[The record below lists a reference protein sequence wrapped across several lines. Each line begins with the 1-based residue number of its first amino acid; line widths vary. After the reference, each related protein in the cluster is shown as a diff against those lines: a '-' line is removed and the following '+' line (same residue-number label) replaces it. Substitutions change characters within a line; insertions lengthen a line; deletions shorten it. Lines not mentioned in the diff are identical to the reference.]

1 MKENTQIREAARAIA
16 HGDPFFDFADK
27 VAPAHTAV
35 LVIDM
40 QNDFCAKGGMAD
52 REGFDVTPVSEMAAR
67 LPGFLNEA
75 RAAGVLVIFVRNLYS
90 TERNFYLSDAWLE
103 QAARVRKGSYTLHP
117 VCGADHWGGA
127 FFDNLRPEDSDPVVT
142 KHRFNAFHN
151 TDLECILRVNAIRTL
166 VFTGCMTNVC
176 VETTARDAF
185 MRDYYVVVPSDAT
198 GTYVNADHE
207 ASLRNIERFFGQVTT
222 IAEVQNVWAG
232 QSPHATSLTTRQQ
245 VPTARR
251 KCTLQNRN

>member
-1 MKENTQIREAARAIA
+1 MEERAKIEAAARAIA
-16 HGDPFFDFADK
+16 HGEPLFDFADK

-52 REGFDVTPVSEMAAR
+52 REGFDITPVSEMAGR
-67 LPGFLNEA
+67 LPGFLDKA
-75 RAAGVLVIFVRNLYS
+75 RKAGVLVIFVRNVYS
-90 TERNFYLSDAWLE
+90 TEKNFYLSNAWLE

-117 VCGADHWGGA
+117 VCEADRWGGA
-127 FFDNLRPEDSDPVVT
+127 FYDNLRPEKTDPIVT

-151 TDLECILRVNAIRTL
+151 TDLDGILRANAIRTL

-185 MRDYYVVVPSDAT
+185 MRDYYVVVASDGT
-198 GTYVNADHE
+198 GTYVNSDHE
-207 ASLRNIERFFGQVTT
+207 ASLQNIDRFFGEVTT
-222 IAEVQNVWAG
+222 ITKLDRVWAG
-232 QSPHATSLTTRQQ
+232 
-245 VPTARR
+245 
-251 KCTLQNRN
+251 KK

>member
-1 MKENTQIREAARAIA
+1 MNDSQIQKAARAIA
-16 HGDPFFDFADK
+16 HGEPLFALADK
-27 VAPAHTAV
+27 VAPAHSAV

-52 REGFDVTPVSEMAAR
+52 REGFDITPVSTMATR
-67 LPGFLNEA
+67 LPDFLAKA

-90 TERNFYLSDAWLE
+90 TDRNFYLSDAWLE

-117 VCGADHWGGA
+117 VCGPHQWGGE
-127 FFDNLRPEDSDPVVT
+127 FYDELKPEIIDPVVT

-151 TDLECILRVNAIRTL
+151 TDLESILRANAIRTV

-198 GTYVNADHE
+198 GTYIHADHE
-207 ASLRNIERFFGQVTT
+207 ASLKNIDRFFGQVTT
-222 IAEVQNVWAG
+222 IDELENVW
-232 QSPHATSLTTRQQ
+232 PRTTIRRDSDRQG
-245 VPTARR
+245 PLRR
-251 KCTLQNRN
+251 P

>member
-1 MKENTQIREAARAIA
+1 MRASKELRANVRVKLEEDRNMKEKAQIQEAARAIA
-16 HGDPFFDFADK
+16 HGDPLFDFDDK
-27 VAPAHTAV
+27 VAPLHTAV

-52 REGFDVTPVSEMAAR
+52 REGFDITPVSAMAAR
-67 LPGFLNEA
+67 LPAFLSKA
-75 RAAGVLVIFVRNLYS
+75 RASGVLVIFVRNLYS
-90 TERNFYLSDAWLE
+90 TDRNFYLSDAWLE

-117 VCGADHWGGA
+117 VCGPDQWGGA
-127 FFDNLRPEDSDPVVT
+127 FYGSLKPELIDPVVT

-151 TDLECILRVNAIRTL
+151 TDLESILRANAIRTL

-185 MRDYYVVVPSDAT
+185 MRDYYVIVPSDAT
-198 GTYVNADHE
+198 GTYIHADHE

-222 IAEVQNVWAG
+222 IEELENVW
-232 QSPHATSLTTRQQ
+232 
-245 VPTARR
+245 TA
-251 KCTLQNRN
+251 Q

>member
-1 MKENTQIREAARAIA
+1 MTESARIQEAARAIA
-16 HGDPFFDFADK
+16 HKQPLFNFAEK
-27 VAPAHTAV
+27 VRPAHTAV

-67 LPGFLNEA
+67 LPDFLNKA
-75 RAAGVLVIFVRNLYS
+75 RAAGALVVFVRNLYS
-90 TERNFYLSDAWLE
+90 TEHNFYLSDAWLE
-103 QAARVRKGSYTLHP
+103 QAARVRKGSYTLHQ
-117 VCGADHWGGA
+117 VCGTDHWGGE
-127 FFDNLRPEDSDPVVT
+127 FYGNLRPETTDPVVT

-151 TDLECILRVNAIRTL
+151 TDLESILRIHAIRTL
-166 VFTGCMTNVC
+166 VFAGCMTNVC

-198 GTYVNADHE
+198 ATYVDADHE

-222 IAEVQNVWAG
+222 IAETQNAWVAH
-232 QSPHATSLTTRQQ
+232 SPQASRTT
-245 VPTARR
+245 
-251 KCTLQNRN
+251 